1 LNDPCHT
8 RRQFPKTA
16 FRPCFQ
22 SFRTTGE
29 GARALIRLNQANR
42 EVWAQHP
49 VMETQSGTPRPIEK
63 LSRPQAIEKM
73 RQKLRKLTDQDHCL
87 CAVVGELG
95 IFCRGFKAMPE
106 KELRKRYHWISRRRP
121 NTPRELIEE
130 LANLYHLGRQEVTGA
145 AICCDLETREHGGC
159 DGWNNF
165 SNRQLEEFYVA
176 LVGEPVEI
184 G

>member
-1 LNDPCHT
+1 
-8 RRQFPKTA
+8 
-16 FRPCFQ
+16 
-22 SFRTTGE
+22 
-29 GARALIRLNQANR
+29 LNQANR
-42 EVWAQHP
+42 EVSAQHP
-49 VMETQSGTPRPIEK
+49 VMEMQSGTPRPIEK

-121 NTPRELIEE
+121 NAPRELIEE

-145 AICCDLETREHGGC
+145 ALCCDLETREHAGC

-165 SNRQLEEFYVA
+165 SNRQLEEFYLA
-176 LVGEPVEI
+176 LMGESAEI